1 MRDRQFQRMVDKIEK
16 QEFEIDSLKFQL
28 EYEKSLRTRQ
38 YTANYEWTVPK
49 IDLEYMTEEQK
60 AWLREKA
67 LRELGEE
74 FARFA
79 NKGGYVT
86 FEQRKEQNGDVETR
100 ARLTVCFVWTGA
112 PEDNPEVER

>member
-1 MRDRQFQRMVDKIEK
+1 MRDRQFQRMVDKIEDQK
-16 QEFEIDSLKFQL
+16 IKIEGLRAAL

-38 YTANYEWTVPK
+38 YTANYELTVPFSDL
-49 IDLEYMTEEQK
+49 IDMTEEEK
-60 AWLREKA
+60 TWLREKQ

-79 NKGGYVT
+79 NKCGYVT
-86 FEQRKEQNGDVETR
+86 FEQGRETGGDVVTR